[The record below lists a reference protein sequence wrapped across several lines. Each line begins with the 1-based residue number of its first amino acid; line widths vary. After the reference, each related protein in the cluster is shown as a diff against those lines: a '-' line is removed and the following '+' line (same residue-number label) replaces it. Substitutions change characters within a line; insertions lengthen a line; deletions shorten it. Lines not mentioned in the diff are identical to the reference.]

1 MPRHNTTGGGRA
13 ELLGFTRG
21 EQVLLMVIVAAI
33 ISGSAA
39 LIYVHSRPASTEP
52 VFTPAR
58 ASPGQGKVIVHIAGA
73 VRSPGVYTLA
83 AGFRV
88 NDAIRKAGGAK
99 PGALLDAL
107 NMAQVLQ
114 DGEKVFVATAE
125 APEPGAVEP
134 TDQEGSPAKHETR
147 QTRPAASG
155 EPRLPPGQKVSIN
168 RASVQGLEALPG
180 IGPVYAQRIV
190 DYRKRLRA
198 ANGTGFTS
206 IEQLMEVP
214 GIGAK
219 RFERLRPHVT
229 L

>member
-1 MPRHNTTGGGRA
+1 M
-13 ELLGFTRG
+13 LGFTRG
-21 EQVLLMVIVAAI
+21 EQVLLIVIVAAI

-39 LIYVHSRPASTEP
+39 LIYVHSRPASTGP
-52 VFTPAR
+52 LFTPAR

-73 VRSPGVYTLA
+73 VRNPGVYTLA
-83 AGFRV
+83 AGSRV
-88 NDAIRKAGGAK
+88 TDAIQKAGGAK

-114 DGEKVFVATAE
+114 DGEQVFVATA
-125 APEPGAVEP
+125 AASEPGVAEP
-134 TDQEGSPAKHETR
+134 VGQAGSPTKQKAR
-147 QTRPAASG
+147 QPRPAASS

-168 RASVQGLEALPG
+168 RAPVQELEALPG

-219 RFERLRPHVT
+219 RFERLRPHVA